1 MKKKILAI
9 IISAVMTAACLTGCG
24 SKTEGETKKIE
35 NNSDSMNSG
44 TQDGTSDDLIANL
57 IASTEGEV
65 SLTVWVSEEDQNLT
79 NGLIE
84 SFEAEYPDVK
94 FNITLIPES
103 EASAKDNLL
112 VDVEAGPDIF
122 TFADDQINELVK
134 AEALKEVNIAYSYDI
149 KDSNVAGAIDAATVD
164 NKLYAYP
171 MTADNGYVMFYDAS
185 VFTEEDVK
193 SMDTMIAKAKAVN
206 KKIAMD
212 ISNGWYIYSFF
223 QGAGYELSLNEDG
236 FTNTCNWNENGGTD
250 VAQAI
255 VNMLD
260 TGVLVDLS
268 DEDQVSQITDGKIC
282 AAVNGTWRAETAQ
295 QAWGK
300 NYAATKLPTFT
311 VSGEQKQM
319 SSFSGYKLI
328 GVNPYSEY
336 VEWSMILAEYLT
348 NYDSQ
353 VIRYEKRGFGPS
365 NIEAANSDIVLA
377 DPAISALAAQA
388 EFATPQRVGSNYWVA
403 AEELGKN
410 LVKGAEGDNLQSLL
424 DKAVEGITAPTE

>member
-212 ISNGWYIYSFF
+212 ISNG
-223 QGAGYELSLNEDG
+223 
-236 FTNTCNWNENGGTD
+236 
-250 VAQAI
+250 
-255 VNMLD
+255 
-260 TGVLVDLS
+260 
-268 DEDQVSQITDGKIC
+268 
-282 AAVNGTWRAETAQ
+282 
-295 QAWGK
+295 
-300 NYAATKLPTFT
+300 
-311 VSGEQKQM
+311 
-319 SSFSGYKLI
+319 
-328 GVNPYSEY
+328 
-336 VEWSMILAEYLT
+336 
-348 NYDSQ
+348 
-353 VIRYEKRGFGPS
+353 
-365 NIEAANSDIVLA
+365 
-377 DPAISALAAQA
+377 
-388 EFATPQRVGSNYWVA
+388 
-403 AEELGKN
+403 
-410 LVKGAEGDNLQSLL
+410 
-424 DKAVEGITAPTE
+424 